1 MRTEPIVHATGK
13 RLWLAAGL
21 VTVLVWPGVAFAAA
35 TITGTVTFDGKAPT
49 LKPLAMDADPV
60 CAKKHTTPQP
70 NEMLVLGSGNTM
82 GNILVWVSKGLPAGK
97 TWPVPKT
104 PVVIDQNGCIYKPH
118 VMGIMVGQTYK
129 ILNSDGVLH
138 NIHTLPTVNPA
149 FNKGMPPT
157 LKEAT
162 TVFEKPEEVFHVK
175 CDVHPWMSAY
185 VAVFIQSL
193 LLGDGHGRE
202 VHDLGPRPWDL
213 RDHRLAREAGDADG
227 LGHCGRAAT
236 RRRRTSSSPSPRS
249 SRNPESRRMSEQ
261 AAVAAHKAARRARSP
276 SRAAGLLAHVRLLH
290 GSQGHRHPVRRHGP
304 AVPPL
309 RLFADDAHALAARL
323 PGRCVAA

>member
-1 MRTEPIVHATGK
+1 MRTEPIVRATGK

-21 VTVLVWPGVAFAAA
+21 VSLLVWPGVAFAAA
-35 TITGTVTFDGKAPT
+35 TITGTVTFDGKAPA

-60 CAKKHTTPQP
+60 CAKKHTSPQP

-138 NIHTLPTVNPA
+138 NIHTLPKVNPA

-162 TVFEKPEEVFHVK
+162 TIFEKPEEVFHIK

-185 VAVFIQSL
+185 LAVFVHPFFSATGTDGKFTISGL
-193 LLGDGHGRE
+193 DPGTYEITAWHERLGTQTASVTVGASD
-202 VHDLGPRPWDL
+202 
-213 RDHRLAREAGDADG
+213 
-227 LGHCGRAAT
+227 T
-236 RRRRTSSSPSPRS
+236 KTQ
-249 SRNPESRRMSEQ
+249 NFKF
-261 AAVAAHKAARRARSP
+261 AVAAK
-276 SRAAGLLAHVRLLH
+276 
-290 GSQGHRHPVRRHGP
+290 
-304 AVPPL
+304 
-309 RLFADDAHALAARL
+309 
-323 PGRCVAA
+323 